1 MIQMKPSAYVDTRV
15 AKSATNCRG
24 VYSSMSRISNV
35 HEELRR
41 GRRIKGL
48 GRLTSGLP

>member
-35 HEELRR
+35 RMSEFRR
-41 GRRIKGL
+41 EYENFRVL
-48 GRLTSGLP
+48 GD